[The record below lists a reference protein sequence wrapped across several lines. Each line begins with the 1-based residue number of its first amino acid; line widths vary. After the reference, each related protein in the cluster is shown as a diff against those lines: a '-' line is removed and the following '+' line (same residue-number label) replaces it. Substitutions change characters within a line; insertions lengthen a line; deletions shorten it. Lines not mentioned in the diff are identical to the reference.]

1 MERGRRKL
9 VFNGKPLKMFN
20 AIGKGDFLSMLRI
33 RIQLGLWNPDP
44 DRKKL
49 STKKKDKKGGNFML

>member
-1 MERGRRKL
+1 M
-9 VFNGKPLKMFN
+9 FNGKPLKMFN